1 MGDSSTNGNAR
12 RQFHRNSGLLILSN
26 PIHNSHAPVQKTK
39 KRMEKA
45 LMIVYNYVVPS
56 GYGVLVFMNINNF
69 KGVMLTFLA
78 VVYALA
84 RIVFYVIR
92 QDHERRMRNLDYEE
106 RKRKLNEEVK

>member
-1 MGDSSTNGNAR
+1 MGDNSTNSNSR

-26 PIHNSHAPVQKTK
+26 PIHNGNAPVQKTK

-45 LMIVYNYVVPS
+45 LMILYNYVFPS
-56 GYGVLVFMNINNF
+56 GYGVLVFLNINNL
-69 KGVMLTFLA
+69 KGVVLTFLA
-78 VVYALA
+78 VLYALA

-106 RKRKLNEEVK
+106 RKRKLNEE